1 LKSAV
6 DPQEP
11 HIYAFGD
18 FRLDVSKRLLRRGGA
33 PVSLTPKVFDTLVY
47 LVEHNGKVL
56 SKDDL
61 MSAVWPDT
69 VVEENNLGQNISKLR
84 AVLGE
89 SPGHHR
95 WIVTQPGRGYRFV
108 ADVRLLASG
117 MESSP
122 ADAGLP
128 GLVPE
133 QNPSVTA
140 ALSLTKQATSGFSV
154 RLGRFVFAGLLAGL
168 LVVGVVY
175 FLRSRNSASA
185 HPTVE
190 SIAVLPFKPLLPES
204 RDEALELG
212 MADTLIT
219 KLCNGTKIIVRP
231 ISSVR
236 RYGGVEQDP
245 LAAGRE
251 LVVDAV
257 LDGTIQRWGD
267 RIRVTARLVRVSDN
281 KTLWANQFDRGFG
294 DIFDVQDS
302 ISEQA
307 AAELVPILTGEEKE
321 LLARRYTSD
330 TEAYEF
336 YLKGR
341 FFWYK
346 RTPQATAKAAEY
358 FQRALERDP
367 RYALAYAGIADC
379 YRTLPIMSDA
389 PSRESFP
396 KAKQAALKALEID
409 NNLAEAH
416 SALGYIEYFFEWDW
430 AAAEKEFQRAIE
442 INPNHPLAYLGYAH
456 LLSTLGRDE
465 DALAEIDRAIKL
477 DPLSPFV
484 GTIKGQILF
493 HAGRYSEAIEEVD
506 KALEIEPNFWI
517 GQIVLCR
524 SYERLAHY
532 EQALKAC
539 RMAAESSGDV
549 TEATSLAGYVYAVS
563 GQRQQAEQALRAL
576 RATSET
582 RYVPPYNFAL
592 VYQGLGNSNEALRWL
607 EKAYEQR
614 DVHMVFLPVDSK
626 WDALRKDPQFMDLI
640 THLNLPI
647 VNRSSH

>member
-1 LKSAV
+1 M

-18 FRLDVSKRLLRRGGA
+18 FRLDGPKRLLLRGGEL
-33 PVSLTPKVFDTLVY
+33 VSLTPKVFDTLVY
-47 LVEHNGKVL
+47 LIEHRGSVL

-69 VVEENNLGQNISKLR
+69 VVEENNLSQNISKLR
-84 AVLGE
+84 SVLGE
-89 SPGHHR
+89 SPGDHR
-95 WIVTQPGRGYRFV
+95 WIVTLPGRGYRFV

-117 MESSP
+117 KESTP
-122 ADAGLP
+122 EDAGLP
-128 GLVPE
+128 GPVPE
-133 QNPSVTA
+133 RNPSA
-140 ALSLTKQATSGFSV
+140 AAASSLPKQATRGFSV
-154 RLGRFVFAGLLAGL
+154 RLGRFVLAGLLAGL
-168 LVVGVVY
+168 LTAGAVY
-175 FLRSRNSASA
+175 FLRSRNRASA

-190 SIAVLPFKPLLPES
+190 SIAVLPFKPLVPES

-219 KLCNGTKIIVRP
+219 KLSNGTKIIVRP

-281 KTLWANQFDRGFG
+281 RTLWAGQFDRGFG

-302 ISEQA
+302 ISERA

-321 LLARRYTSD
+321 QLARRYTAD
-330 TEAYEF
+330 TEAYEL

-416 SALGYIEYFFEWDW
+416 SALGYVEYFFEWDW

-442 INPNHPLAYLGYAH
+442 INPNYPLAHLGYAH
-456 LLSTLGRDE
+456 LLSTLGRHE

-493 HAGRYSEAIEEVD
+493 HARRYSEAIEEVN

-532 EQALKAC
+532 EQALKAFA
-539 RMAAESSGDV
+539 RLRNFRARLPRRLPWL
-549 TEATSLAGYVYAVS
+549 ATCMPFPDG
-563 GQRQQAEQALRAL
+563 
-576 RATSET
+576 
-582 RYVPPYNFAL
+582 
-592 VYQGLGNSNEALRWL
+592 
-607 EKAYEQR
+607 
-614 DVHMVFLPVDSK
+614 
-626 WDALRKDPQFMDLI
+626 
-640 THLNLPI
+640 
-647 VNRSSH
+647 VNRQSRLYRRSA

>member
-1 LKSAV
+1 M

-18 FRLDVSKRLLRRGGA
+18 FRLDVPKRLLLRGGEL
-33 PVSLTPKVFDTLVY
+33 VSLTPKVFDTLVY
-47 LVEHNGKVL
+47 LIEHRGSVL

-84 AVLGE
+84 SVLGE
-89 SPGHHR
+89 SPGDHR
-95 WIVTQPGRGYRFV
+95 WIVTLPGRGYRFV

-117 MESSP
+117 KESTP
-122 ADAGLP
+122 EDAGLP
-128 GLVPE
+128 GPVPE
-133 QNPSVTA
+133 RNPSASA
-140 ALSLTKQATSGFSV
+140 ASSLPKQATRGFSV
-154 RLGRFVFAGLLAGL
+154 RLGRFVLAGLLAGL
-168 LVVGVVY
+168 LTAGAVY
-175 FLRSRNSASA
+175 FLRSQKRASA

-190 SIAVLPFKPLLPES
+190 SIAVLPFKPLVPES

-219 KLCNGTKIIVRP
+219 KLSNGTKIIVRP

-236 RYGGVEQDP
+236 RYSGVEQDP

-281 KTLWANQFDRGFG
+281 RTLWAGQFDRGFG

-302 ISEQA
+302 ISERA

-321 LLARRYTSD
+321 QLARRYTAD
-330 TEAYEF
+330 TEAYEL

-346 RTPQATAKAAEY
+346 RTSQATAKAAEY

-416 SALGYIEYFFEWDW
+416 SALGYVEYFFEWDW

-442 INPNHPLAYLGYAH
+442 IRPNYPLAHLGYAH
-456 LLSTLGRDE
+456 LLSTLGRHE

-493 HAGRYSEAIEEVD
+493 HARRYSEAIEEVN

-539 RMAAESSGDV
+539 RKAAEFSGEV
-549 TEATSLAGYVYAVS
+549 TEVTSLAGYTFAVS
-563 GQRQQAEQALRAL
+563 GQRQQAEQALQAL
-576 RATSET
+576 RVTSET

-592 VYQGLGNSNEALRWL
+592 LYQGLGNSDEALKWL

-614 DVHMVFLPVDSK
+614 DVHMVFLSVDSK
-626 WDALRKDPQFMDLI
+626 WDALRNNPHFIGLTKR
-640 THLNLPI
+640 LNLPTL
-647 VNRSSH
+647 NGSSH

>member
-1 LKSAV
+1 M

-18 FRLDVSKRLLRRGGA
+18 FRLDVPKRLLLRGGEL
-33 PVSLTPKVFDTLVY
+33 VSLTPKVFDTLVY
-47 LVEHNGKVL
+47 LIEHRGSVL

-84 AVLGE
+84 SVLGE
-89 SPGHHR
+89 SPGDHR
-95 WIVTQPGRGYRFV
+95 WIVTLPGRGYRFV

-117 MESSP
+117 KESTP
-122 ADAGLP
+122 EDAGLP
-128 GLVPE
+128 GPVPE
-133 QNPSVTA
+133 RNPSASA
-140 ALSLTKQATSGFSV
+140 ASSLPKQATRGFSV
-154 RLGRFVFAGLLAGL
+154 RLGRFVLAGLLAGL
-168 LVVGVVY
+168 LTAGAVY
-175 FLRSRNSASA
+175 FLRSRKRASA

-190 SIAVLPFKPLLPES
+190 SIAVLPFKPLVPES

-219 KLCNGTKIIVRP
+219 KLSNGTKIIVRP

-236 RYGGVEQDP
+236 RYSGVEQDP

-281 KTLWANQFDRGFG
+281 RTLWAGQFDRGFG

-302 ISEQA
+302 ISERA

-321 LLARRYTSD
+321 QLARRYTAD
-330 TEAYEF
+330 TEAYEL

-346 RTPQATAKAAEY
+346 RTSQATAKAAEY

-416 SALGYIEYFFEWDW
+416 SALGYVEYFFEWDW

-442 INPNHPLAYLGYAH
+442 IRPNYPLAHLGYAH
-456 LLSTLGRDE
+456 LLSTLGRHE

-493 HAGRYSEAIEEVD
+493 HARRYSEAIEEVN

-539 RMAAESSGDV
+539 RKAAEFSGEV
-549 TEATSLAGYVYAVS
+549 TEVTSLAGYTFAVS
-563 GQRQQAEQALRAL
+563 GQRQQAEQALQAL
-576 RATSET
+576 RVTSET

-592 VYQGLGNSNEALRWL
+592 LYQGLGNSDEALKWL

-614 DVHMVFLPVDSK
+614 DVHMVFLSVDSK
-626 WDALRKDPQFMDLI
+626 WDALRNNPHFIGLTKR
-640 THLNLPI
+640 LNLPTL
-647 VNRSSH
+647 NGSSH

>member
-1 LKSAV
+1 MAM
-6 DPQEP
+6 DPKEP
-11 HIYAFGD
+11 NIYAFGD
-18 FRLDVSKRLLRRGGA
+18 FSLDVSKRLLLRGGE

-47 LVEHNGKVL
+47 LIEHNGNVL

-84 AVLGE
+84 SVLGE
-89 SPGHHR
+89 SPGDHR
-95 WIVTQPGRGYRFV
+95 WIVTIPGRGYRFV
-108 ADVRLLASG
+108 ADVKLLASG
-117 MESSP
+117 NEGSE
-122 ADAGLP
+122 DAGLP
-128 GLVPE
+128 GPVPE
-133 QNPSVTA
+133 HNPSA
-140 ALSLTKQATSGFSV
+140 AAASSLPKRAASGFSV
-154 RLGRFVFAGLLAGL
+154 RLVRFVLAGLLAGL
-168 LVVGVVY
+168 LTVGAIY
-175 FLRSRNSASA
+175 LLRSRNGASA
-185 HPTVE
+185 HPAVE
-190 SIAVLPFKPLLPES
+190 SIAVLPFKPLVPEG

-219 KLCNGTKIIVRP
+219 KLCNSTKIIVRP

-236 RYGGVEQDP
+236 RYGGVEQDSV
-245 LAAGRE
+245 AAGRE
-251 LVVDAV
+251 LGVDAV
-257 LDGTIQRWGD
+257 LDGTVQRWGD
-267 RIRVTARLVRVSDN
+267 RIRVAARLVRVSDN
-281 KTLWANQFDRGFG
+281 RTLWAGQFDRGFG

-302 ISEQA
+302 ISERV

-321 LLARRYTSD
+321 RLARRYTSN

-346 RTPQATAKAAEY
+346 RTPQATATAAEY

-379 YRTLPIMSDA
+379 YRTLPIMSDV

-416 SALGYIEYFFEWDW
+416 SALAYIEYFFEWDW
-430 AAAEKEFQRAIE
+430 AAAEKEFRRALE
-442 INPNHPLAYLGYAH
+442 INPNYPLAHLGYAH
-456 LLSTLGRDE
+456 LLSNLGRRE
-465 DALAEIDRAIKL
+465 EALAEIDRAIKL

-493 HAGRYSEAIEEVD
+493 HARRYSEAIEEVN

-517 GQIVLCR
+517 GQIVLGR
-524 SYERLAHY
+524 SYERLGHY

-539 RMAAESSGDV
+539 RKAAEFSGGV
-549 TEATSLAGYVYAVS
+549 SEATSLAG
-563 GQRQQAEQALRAL
+563 
-576 RATSET
+576 
-582 RYVPPYNFAL
+582 
-592 VYQGLGNSNEALRWL
+592 
-607 EKAYEQR
+607 
-614 DVHMVFLPVDSK
+614 
-626 WDALRKDPQFMDLI
+626 
-640 THLNLPI
+640 
-647 VNRSSH
+647 

>member
-1 LKSAV
+1 MAV
-6 DPQEP
+6 DPQEG
-11 HIYAFGD
+11 HIYTFGD
-18 FRLDVSKRLLRRGGA
+18 FRLDVPKRLLLRGGEL
-33 PVSLTPKVFDTLVY
+33 VSLTPKVFDTLVY
-47 LVEHNGKVL
+47 LIEHKGSVL

-84 AVLGE
+84 SVLGE
-89 SPGHHR
+89 SPGDHR
-95 WIVTQPGRGYRFV
+95 WIVTLPGRGYRFV
-108 ADVRLLASG
+108 ADVRLLAPG
-117 MESSP
+117 KEGAP
-122 ADAGLP
+122 EDAGLP
-128 GLVPE
+128 GPVPE
-133 QNPSVTA
+133 RNPSVA
-140 ALSLTKQATSGFSV
+140 EASSLPKQATRGFSV
-154 RLGRFVFAGLLAGL
+154 RFGRFVLAGLLAGL
-168 LVVGVVY
+168 LTAGAVY
-175 FLRSRNSASA
+175 FLRSRNRASA

-190 SIAVLPFKPLLPES
+190 SIAVLPFKPLVPES

-219 KLCNGTKIIVRP
+219 KLSNGTKIIVRP

-281 KTLWANQFDRGFG
+281 RTLWAGQFDREFG

-302 ISEQA
+302 ISERA

-321 LLARRYTSD
+321 QLARRYTAD
-330 TEAYEF
+330 TEAYEL

-346 RTPQATAKAAEY
+346 RTPQATAEAAEY

-379 YRTLPIMSDA
+379 YRTLAIMSDV
-389 PSRESFP
+389 PSRDSFP
-396 KAKQAALKALEID
+396 KAKQAALKALAID
-409 NNLAEAH
+409 DNLAEAH
-416 SALGYIEYFFEWDW
+416 GALGYIEYFFEWDW
-430 AAAEKEFQRAIE
+430 AAAEKEFLRAIE
-442 INPNHPLAYLGYAH
+442 ISPNYPLAHLGYAH
-456 LLSTLGRDE
+456 LLSTLGRHE

-477 DPLSPFV
+477 DPLSPYE

-493 HAGRYSEAIEEVD
+493 HSHRYSEAIGQVNR
-506 KALEIEPNFWI
+506 ALEIEPNFWI

-524 SYERLAHY
+524 SYERLRRY
-532 EQALKAC
+532 EEALKAC
-539 RMAAESSGDV
+539 RKAAEFSGGV
-549 TEATSLAGYVYAVS
+549 SEATSLAGYVYAVS
-563 GQRQQAEQALRAL
+563 GQRQQAEQALQAL
-576 RATSET
+576 RVTSET

-592 VYQGLGNSNEALRWL
+592 LYQGLGNSNEALKWL

-626 WDALRKDPQFMDLI
+626 WDALRNNPHFVDLI
-640 THLNLPI
+640 KRLNLPI
-647 VNRSSH
+647 LNGSSH

>member
-1 LKSAV
+1 
-6 DPQEP
+6 
-11 HIYAFGD
+11 
-18 FRLDVSKRLLRRGGA
+18 
-33 PVSLTPKVFDTLVY
+33 
-47 LVEHNGKVL
+47 
-56 SKDDL
+56 
-61 MSAVWPDT
+61 
-69 VVEENNLGQNISKLR
+69 
-84 AVLGE
+84 
-89 SPGHHR
+89 
-95 WIVTQPGRGYRFV
+95 
-108 ADVRLLASG
+108 
-117 MESSP
+117 
-122 ADAGLP
+122 
-128 GLVPE
+128 
-133 QNPSVTA
+133 
-140 ALSLTKQATSGFSV
+140 
-154 RLGRFVFAGLLAGL
+154 
-168 LVVGVVY
+168 
-175 FLRSRNSASA
+175 
-185 HPTVE
+185 
-190 SIAVLPFKPLLPES
+190 
-204 RDEALELG
+204 
-212 MADTLIT
+212 
-219 KLCNGTKIIVRP
+219 
-231 ISSVR
+231 
-236 RYGGVEQDP
+236 
-245 LAAGRE
+245 
-251 LVVDAV
+251 V
-257 LDGTIQRWGD
+257 LDGTIQRLGD

-281 KTLWANQFDRGFG
+281 KTLWADQFDREFG

-396 KAKQAALKALEID
+396 QAKQAALKALEID

-416 SALGYIEYFFEWDW
+416 SALGYVEYFFEWDW

-442 INPNHPLAYLGYAH
+442 INPNYPLAYLGYAH

-626 WDALRKDPQFMDLI
+626 WDALRNNPHFIDL
-640 THLNLPI
+640 TKRLNLPTL
-647 VNRSSH
+647 NGSSH

>member
-1 LKSAV
+1 MA
-6 DPQEP
+6 PQEP

-18 FRLDVSKRLLRRGGA
+18 FRLDVSKRLLLRGGKT
-33 PVSLTPKVFDTLVY
+33 VSLTPKVFDTLVY
-47 LVEHNGKVL
+47 LVKHNGDVL

-61 MSAVWPDT
+61 MLAVWPDT

-84 AVLGE
+84 SVLGE
-89 SPGHHR
+89 THGDHR
-95 WIVTQPGRGYRFV
+95 WIVTLPGRGYRFV
-108 ADVRLLASG
+108 ADVKPLASG
-117 MESSP
+117 EKSSP
-122 ADAGLP
+122 EGAGLP
-128 GLVPE
+128 GPVPE
-133 QNPSVTA
+133 QNPSA
-140 ALSLTKQATSGFSV
+140 APASSLPKQAASGFSV
-154 RLGRFVFAGLLAGL
+154 HLRRLVLAGLLAGL
-168 LVVGVVY
+168 LTVGAVY

-185 HPTVE
+185 HPTLE
-190 SIAVLPFKPLLPES
+190 SIAVLPFKPLVPES

-219 KLCNGTKIIVRP
+219 KLSNGTKIVVRP

-236 RYGGVEQDP
+236 RYGGVEQDA

-257 LDGTIQRWGD
+257 LDGTIQRLGD

-281 KTLWANQFDRGFG
+281 KTLWADQFDREFG

-302 ISEQA
+302 ISEKA

-321 LLARRYTSD
+321 LLARRYTAD
-330 TEAYEF
+330 TEAYEL

-379 YRTLPIMSDA
+379 YRTLPIMSDV

-396 KAKQAALKALEID
+396 KAKQAALKALAID

-416 SALGYIEYFFEWDW
+416 SALGYVEYFFEWDW
-430 AAAEKEFQRAIE
+430 AAAEKEFRRAIE
-442 INPNHPLAYLGYAH
+442 INPNYPLAHLGYAH
-456 LLSTLGRDE
+456 LLSTLGRNE

-493 HAGRYSEAIEEVD
+493 HARRYSEAIEEVN
-506 KALEIEPNFWI
+506 KALDIEPNFWI
-517 GQIVLCR
+517 GQIVLGR
-524 SYERLAHY
+524 SYERLGQY
-532 EQALKAC
+532 EQAIKAL
-539 RMAAESSGDV
+539 RMAAESSGGV

-563 GQRQQAEQALRAL
+563 GQRQQAEQALQAL
-576 RATSET
+576 HVTSET

-592 VYQGLGNSNEALRWL
+592 LYQGLGNSDEALKWL

-626 WDALRKDPQFMDLI
+626 WDSLRNTPHFMDLI
-640 THLNLPI
+640 KRLNLPI
-647 VNRSSH
+647 LNGSSH

>member
-1 LKSAV
+1 V
-6 DPQEP
+6 EPQEARV
-11 HIYAFGD
+11 YAFGD
-18 FRLDVSKRLLRRGGA
+18 FRLDVSKRLLLRGGKL
-33 PVSLTPKVFDTLVY
+33 VSLTPKVFDTLVY
-47 LVEHNGKVL
+47 LVEHSGNVV

-84 AVLGE
+84 TVLGE
-89 SPGHHR
+89 SPGDHR
-95 WIVTQPGRGYRFV
+95 WIVTLPGRGYRFV
-108 ADVRLLASG
+108 ADVRLLAPG
-117 MESSP
+117 NESSP
-122 ADAGLP
+122 SDAVLHGP
-128 GLVPE
+128 VPE
-133 QNPSVTA
+133 QNPRA
-140 ALSLTKQATSGFSV
+140 AVASSLPKQATTGFSG
-154 RLGRFVFAGLLAGL
+154 RLAAFVLTGALAGL
-168 LVVGVVY
+168 LTAGAVY
-175 FLRSRNSASA
+175 FLHSRNNASI

-190 SIAVLPFKPLLPES
+190 SIAVLPFKPLVPES

-219 KLCNGTKIIVRP
+219 KLSNGTKIIVRP

-236 RYGGVEQDP
+236 GYGGVGQDP

-251 LVVDAV
+251 LFVDAV

-267 RIRVTARLVRVSDN
+267 RIRVTARLIRLSDN
-281 KTLWANQFDRGFG
+281 RTLWAGQFDRGFG

-302 ISEQA
+302 ISERA
-307 AAELVPILTGEEKE
+307 AAELVPILTGKEKE
-321 LLARRYTSD
+321 HLARRYTAD
-330 TEAYEF
+330 TEAYEL

-358 FQRALERDP
+358 FQRALDRDP

-379 YRTLPIMSDA
+379 YRTLAIMSDV

-416 SALGYIEYFFEWDW
+416 NALGSIEYSFEWDW

-442 INPNHPLAYLGYAH
+442 TSPNYPLAHLGYAN
-456 LLSTLGRDE
+456 LLSSLGRHE
-465 DALAEIDRAIKL
+465 DALAEMTRATKL

-493 HAGRYSEAIEEVD
+493 QARRYSQAIEAVSR
-506 KALEIEPNFWI
+506 ALEIEPNFWI

-524 SYERLAHY
+524 SYERLGHY

-539 RMAAESSGDV
+539 RKAAEFSDNVS
-549 TEATSLAGYVYAVS
+549 EATSLAGYVYAVS
-563 GQRQQAEQALRAL
+563 GQRRHAEKALQAL
-576 RATSET
+576 RATSGA
-582 RYVPPYNFAL
+582 RYVPPYNLAL
-592 VYQGLGNSNEALRWL
+592 VYQGLGNSNEALKWL
-607 EKAYEQR
+607 EKGYAER

-626 WDALRKDPQFMDLI
+626 WDALRDKPQFIDLM

-647 VNRSSH
+647 ADRSSH

>member
-1 LKSAV
+1 M

-18 FRLDVSKRLLRRGGA
+18 FRLDVPKRLLLRGGEL
-33 PVSLTPKVFDTLVY
+33 VSLTPKVFDTLVY
-47 LVEHNGKVL
+47 LIEHRGSVL

-84 AVLGE
+84 SVLGE
-89 SPGHHR
+89 SPGDHR
-95 WIVTQPGRGYRFV
+95 WIVTLPGRGYRFV

-117 MESSP
+117 KESTP
-122 ADAGLP
+122 EDAGLP
-128 GLVPE
+128 RPVPE
-133 QNPSVTA
+133 RNPSASA
-140 ALSLTKQATSGFSV
+140 ASSLPKQATRGFSV
-154 RLGRFVFAGLLAGL
+154 RLGRFVLAGLLAGL
-168 LVVGVVY
+168 LTAGAVY
-175 FLRSRNSASA
+175 FLRSRKRASA

-190 SIAVLPFKPLLPES
+190 SIAVLPFKPLVPES

-219 KLCNGTKIIVRP
+219 KLSNGTKIIVRP

-267 RIRVTARLVRVSDN
+267 RIRVTARLVRVSDDR
-281 KTLWANQFDRGFG
+281 TLWAGQFDRGFG

-302 ISEQA
+302 ISERA

-321 LLARRYTSD
+321 QLARRYTAD
-330 TEAYEF
+330 TEAYEL

-409 NNLAEAH
+409 DNLAEAH
-416 SALGYIEYFFEWDW
+416 SALGYVEYFFEWDW

-442 INPNHPLAYLGYAH
+442 ISPNYPLAHLGYAH
-456 LLSTLGRDE
+456 LLSTLGRHE

-493 HAGRYSEAIEEVD
+493 HARRYSEAIEEVN

-524 SYERLAHY
+524 SYERSAHY

-539 RMAAESSGDV
+539 RKAAEFSGEV
-549 TEATSLAGYVYAVS
+549 SEATSLAGYTFAVS
-563 GQRQQAEQALRAL
+563 GQRQQAEQALQAL
-576 RATSET
+576 RVTSET

-592 VYQGLGNSNEALRWL
+592 LYQGLGNSDEALKWL

-626 WDALRKDPQFMDLI
+626 WDALRNNPHFIGLTKR
-640 THLNLPI
+640 LNLPTL
-647 VNRSSH
+647 NGSSH

>member
-1 LKSAV
+1 V
-6 DPQEP
+6 DPKQP
-11 HIYAFGD
+11 HIYGFGD
-18 FRLDVSKRLLRRGGA
+18 FRLDVSKRLLLRGGE

-47 LVEHNGKVL
+47 LIEHNGNVL

-84 AVLGE
+84 SVLGE
-89 SPGHHR
+89 SPGDHR
-95 WIVTQPGRGYRFV
+95 WIVTLPGRGYRFV
-108 ADVRLLASG
+108 GDVKLLASG
-117 MESSP
+117 NEGSE
-122 ADAGLP
+122 DAGLP
-128 GLVPE
+128 GPVPE
-133 QNPSVTA
+133 QNPSA
-140 ALSLTKQATSGFSV
+140 AAASSLPKRAASGFSA
-154 RLGRFVFAGLLAGL
+154 RLGRFVLAGLLAGL
-168 LVVGVVY
+168 LTVGAIY
-175 FLRSRNSASA
+175 LLRSRNGASA

-190 SIAVLPFKPLLPES
+190 SIAILPFKPLVPEG

-219 KLCNGTKIIVRP
+219 KLCNSTKIIVRP

-236 RYGGVEQDP
+236 RYGGVEQDSV
-245 LAAGRE
+245 AAGRE
-251 LVVDAV
+251 LGVDAV
-257 LDGTIQRWGD
+257 LDGTVQRWGD
-267 RIRVTARLVRVSDN
+267 RIRVAARLVRVSDN
-281 KTLWANQFDRGFG
+281 RTLWAGQFDRGFG

-302 ISEQA
+302 ISERV

-321 LLARRYTSD
+321 RLARRYTSN

-379 YRTLPIMSDA
+379 YRTLPIMSDV

-409 NNLAEAH
+409 NNLGEAH
-416 SALGYIEYFFEWDW
+416 TALAYIEYFFEWDW
-430 AAAEKEFQRAIE
+430 AAAEKEFRRALE
-442 INPNHPLAYLGYAH
+442 INPNYPLAHLGYAH
-456 LLSTLGRDE
+456 LLSNLGRGE
-465 DALAEIDRAIKL
+465 EALAEIDQAIKL

-493 HAGRYSEAIEEVD
+493 HARRYSEAIEEVN

-517 GQIVLCR
+517 GQIVLGR
-524 SYERLAHY
+524 SYERLGHY

-539 RMAAESSGDV
+539 RKAAEFSGGV
-549 TEATSLAGYVYAVS
+549 SEATSLAGYVYAVS
-563 GQRQQAEQALRAL
+563 GQRQQAEQTLAAL
-576 RATSET
+576 RATSKV

-592 VYQGLGNSNEALRWL
+592 LYQGLGNSDEALKWL

-626 WDALRKDPQFMDLI
+626 WDALRNNPHFMELV
-640 THLNLPI
+640 THLNLPLP
-647 VNRSSH
+647 NGSSH

>member
-1 LKSAV
+1 MKSAV

-18 FRLDVSKRLLRRGGA
+18 FRLDVPKRLLLRGGEL
-33 PVSLTPKVFDTLVY
+33 VSLTPKVFDTLVY
-47 LVEHNGKVL
+47 LIEHRGSVL

-84 AVLGE
+84 SVLGE
-89 SPGHHR
+89 SPGDHR
-95 WIVTQPGRGYRFV
+95 WIVTLPGRGYRFV
-108 ADVRLLASG
+108 ADVKLLASG
-117 MESSP
+117 KESTP
-122 ADAGLP
+122 EDAGLP
-128 GLVPE
+128 GPVPE
-133 QNPSVTA
+133 RNPSAATA
-140 ALSLTKQATSGFSV
+140 SSLPKQATRGFSI
-154 RLGRFVFAGLLAGL
+154 RLGRFVLAGLLAGL
-168 LVVGVVY
+168 LTAGAVY
-175 FLRSRNSASA
+175 FLRSRNRASA

-190 SIAVLPFKPLLPES
+190 SIAVLPFKPLVPES

-219 KLCNGTKIIVRP
+219 KLSNDTKIIVRP

-281 KTLWANQFDRGFG
+281 RTLWAGQFDRGFG

-302 ISEQA
+302 ISERA

-321 LLARRYTSD
+321 LLARRYTAD
-330 TEAYEF
+330 TEAYEL

-379 YRTLPIMSDA
+379 YRTLPIMSDV
-389 PSRESFP
+389 PSQESFP

-416 SALGYIEYFFEWDW
+416 SALGYVEYFFDWDW
-430 AAAEKEFQRAIE
+430 TGAEKEFRRAIE
-442 INPNHPLAYLGYAH
+442 INPNYPLAHLGYAH
-456 LLSTLGRDE
+456 LLSTLGRHE
-465 DALAEIDRAIKL
+465 DALAEVDRAIKL

-493 HAGRYSEAIEEVD
+493 HAHRYSEAIEEVN

-517 GQIVLCR
+517 GQIVLGR
-524 SYERLAHY
+524 SYERLGHY
-532 EQALKAC
+532 EQAIKSL
-539 RMAAESSGDV
+539 RTAAEFSGGV

-563 GQRQQAEQALRAL
+563 GRRQQAEQALQTL
-576 RATSET
+576 RVTSQT

-592 VYQGLGNSNEALRWL
+592 LYQGLGNSDEALKWL

-626 WDALRKDPQFMDLI
+626 WDALRKNPHFMDLI
-640 THLNLPI
+640 KRLNLPI
-647 VNRSSH
+647 LNGSSH